1 MLKTDLH
8 IHTNFSDG
16 KLTPK
21 EVLEIAKTKGLGII
35 SVTDHDNFEGSVR
48 MLEFNGK
55 QEIKIIPGIE
65 ISADFHGK
73 EIHILGYFLNFNNKA
88 LIEHLDFIDNLRV
101 VRFEKIIRK
110 LLDLGVKI
118 KPDNLLKKYS
128 VSNSIGRPHIANEL
142 VEQGLVKDYGDA
154 FQRYLGDN
162 KPAHV
167 RKENLDFN
175 VIIELIHK
183 SEGLAFLAHP
193 GNYFRESSLKKI
205 LESGI
210 DGIETVHPSHT
221 LNHVNKFTK
230 FAKENNLLTCGGSDF
245 HGFYEIDYS
254 NLGKFCVDEDAV
266 LRMKEKLNQL

>member
-21 EVLEIAKTKGLGII
+21 EILELAKTKGLGII

-183 SEGLAFLAHP
+183 SGGLAFLAHP
-193 GNYFRESSLKKI
+193 GNYFRENTLKKI

-245 HGFYEIDYS
+245 HGFYDTDYS

-266 LRMKEKLNQL
+266 LRMKEKLNQI